1 MRVLPFE
8 SKRENNHLHQE
19 FVNVHYV
26 PVAKSFID
34 QVHIGLKGDTG
45 AIYLRE
51 NVSETTFSTE
61 RIMLKQSRSIM
72 SLQSGKGDFPVYRGV
87 SRQYG
92 NGLGS
97 IFKAAMKTVIPI
109 LKSVAKSSLKS
120 MKKGAKDQGVQALK
134 DIVGGENVKQVLKQR
149 GKTALKS
156 FGQSTINQLA
166 INSTQKR
173 KKHQSQS

>member
-1 MRVLPFE
+1 
-8 SKRENNHLHQE
+8 
-19 FVNVHYV
+19 
-26 PVAKSFID
+26 
-34 QVHIGLKGDTG
+34 
-45 AIYLRE
+45 
-51 NVSETTFSTE
+51 
-61 RIMLKQSRSIM
+61 MLKQSRNIM

-97 IFKAAMKTVIPI
+97 IFKAALRTVIPI
-109 LKSVAKSSLKS
+109 LKPVAKASLKS
-120 MKKGAKDQGVQALK
+120 VKKVAKDQGIQALK
-134 DIVGGENVKQVLKQR
+134 DIVGGENVKKVLKQR

-173 KKHQSQS
+173 KKPQSQSRHRTVMRGFKSRAKKFNPIKRLVFERDIFDEK

>member
-1 MRVLPFE
+1 
-8 SKRENNHLHQE
+8 
-19 FVNVHYV
+19 
-26 PVAKSFID
+26 
-34 QVHIGLKGDTG
+34 
-45 AIYLRE
+45 
-51 NVSETTFSTE
+51 
-61 RIMLKQSRSIM
+61 M

-97 IFKAAMKTVIPI
+97 IFKAALRTVIPI
-109 LKSVAKSSLKS
+109 LKPVAKASLKS
-120 MKKGAKDQGVQALK
+120 VKKVAKDQGVHTLNY
-134 DIVGGENVKQVLKQR
+134 IVGGENVKKVLKQR

-173 KKHQSQS
+173 KKPQS

>member
-1 MRVLPFE
+1 
-8 SKRENNHLHQE
+8 
-19 FVNVHYV
+19 
-26 PVAKSFID
+26 
-34 QVHIGLKGDTG
+34 
-45 AIYLRE
+45 
-51 NVSETTFSTE
+51 
-61 RIMLKQSRSIM
+61 M

-97 IFKAAMKTVIPI
+97 IFKASLRTVIPI
-109 LKSVAKSSLKS
+109 LKPVAKASLKS
-120 MKKGAKDQGVQALK
+120 VKKVAKYQGIQALK
-134 DIVGGENVKQVLKQR
+134 DIVGGENVKKKVLKQR

-173 KKHQSQS
+173 KKPQSQSRHRTVKRGFKSRAKKFNPIKRLVFEKDIFDEK